1 MREITIDGV
10 DFKVRWREI
19 LTLGFNLMSMY

>member
-10 DFKVRWREI
+10 DFKVRLQAI